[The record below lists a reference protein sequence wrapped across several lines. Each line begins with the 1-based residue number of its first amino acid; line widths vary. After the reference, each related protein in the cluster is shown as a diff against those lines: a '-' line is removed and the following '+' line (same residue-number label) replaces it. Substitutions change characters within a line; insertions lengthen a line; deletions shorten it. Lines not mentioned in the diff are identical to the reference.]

1 MVISLAGSPTDIR
14 FLHGAILHID
24 PWSMGL
30 RAGYESL
37 VTGDEISG
45 NTSLTDFI
53 LAIIN
58 IAFGNFFGSIIS
70 KVFQFGST
78 AYPRFN
84 QCASMQLL

>member
-14 FLHGAILHID
+14 LLHGAILHID

-30 RAGYESL
+30 RGYESL

-58 IAFGNFFGSIIS
+58 IAFGIFFGSIIN

-78 AYPRFN
+78 AYPRF
-84 QCASMQLL
+84 